1 MGWALITGASSGM
14 GLEYARQLAAG
25 GHDIL
30 LVSNQQEQLIQVT
43 ADIVDEF
50 GVNAVPR
57 YEDLSSEAAAQNLL
71 EWTLEAG
78 YEVDTLICNAGMFF
92 FKELR
97 PENMSLVETMI
108 QLHVATN
115 TRLCILFGNEMK
127 RRGTGSILIVSSM
140 VASLPAPGIAIYSA
154 SKAYLKNFGKS
165 LHYEMKPYGV
175 KVTTVCPGAVATPL
189 YRLKPSIMKLGVKAG
204 VIWTPQR
211 LVRRALNALHQGRT
225 CIKPGFMNIWLPL
238 AFDML
243 PPSAESR
250 AWNICIRK
258 GLGK

>member
-1 MGWALITGASSGM
+1 MSWALITGASSGM
-14 GLEYARQLAAG
+14 GLEYARQLAAKD
-25 GHDIL
+25 HDLL
-30 LVSNQQEQLIQVT
+30 LVSNQREQLIQAA
-43 ADIVDEF
+43 ADIADEF

-57 YEDLSSEAAAQNLL
+57 YEDLSSEDAAQNLL
-71 EWTLEAG
+71 DWTLAAG

-97 PENMSLVETMI
+97 PENISLVETMI
-108 QLHVATN
+108 QLHIATN

-127 RRGTGSILIVSSM
+127 KRGTGSILIVSSM
-140 VASLPAPGIAIYSA
+140 AASLPAPGIAIYSA

-189 YRLKPSIMKLGVKAG
+189 YNLKPSLMNFGVKVG
-204 VIWTPQR
+204 VIWTPRR
-211 LVRRALNALHQGRT
+211 LVKRALRALHHGRT
-225 CIKPGFMNIWLPL
+225 CVKPGFMNIWLPL

-243 PPSAESR
+243 TPHAESR
-250 AWNICIRK
+250 AWDICIKK
-258 GLGK
+258 GLGE